1 MTSCFRTLVSAF
13 LATLVLTISFPA
25 AAHGSDSHEDKPVAA
40 ATEPLSDSAAPE
52 TSAASAT
59 QVMETEAIPSNEPEA
74 LRFLRSLHPAT
85 VHFPIAFFLLAGLL
99 ETLAVFRR
107 RGGFGS
113 SVDVLIVAGTVGAVV
128 ATIFGWIHTGVWFG
142 GDAPMQWHRWTGTGV
157 AFAGLALL
165 PAMRF
170 KSRGL
175 LRVLLACVCG
185 ALVLQGYLGGE
196 LAHGSNHLM

>member
-1 MTSCFRTLVSAF
+1 MTPCFRTLVFAL
-13 LATLVLTISFPA
+13 LATVVLAISSPA
-25 AAHGSDSHEDKPVAA
+25 AAHGSNSHEDKPVAA
-40 ATEPLSDSAAPE
+40 ATEPLSNFAAPE
-52 TSAASAT
+52 ASAASAPL
-59 QVMETEAIPSNEPEA
+59 VMETEEVPREEPGA
-74 LRFLRSLHPAT
+74 LRFLRGLHPAT

-99 ETLAVFRR
+99 ETLAIFRH
-107 RGGFGS
+107 RGSFGS

-128 ATIFGWIHTGVWFG
+128 ATIFGWIHTGAWLG
-142 GDAPMQWHRWTGTGV
+142 GDASMQWHRWTGTGV

-170 KSRGL
+170 KSRGV

>member
-1 MTSCFRTLVSAF
+1 MTLWFRPLIFAL
-13 LATLVLTISFPA
+13 LATLVLAIASPS
-25 AAHGSDSHEDKPVAA
+25 AAHGSNSHEDKPVAT
-40 ATEPLSDSAAPE
+40 ATEPLSSSTASE
-52 TSAASAT
+52 TPTASVTVA
-59 QVMETEAIPSNEPEA
+59 MEAETGPREEPGA
-74 LRFLRSLHPAT
+74 LRFLRGLHPAT

-99 ETLAVFRR
+99 ETLAISRQRDSFR
-107 RGGFGS
+107 S
-113 SVDVLIVAGTVGAVV
+113 SVDVLIVAGTVGAVF
-128 ATIFGWIHTGVWFG
+128 ATIFGWVHTGAWLG

-170 KSRGL
+170 KSRGP
-175 LRVLLACVCG
+175 LRILLACVCS